1 MNYLTEIK
9 KLADGLMEKGIQFT
23 FTTLDKGYQIV
34 VNDPKTREYKWDAV
48 CHSFSYGNDR
58 GLLEI
63 MGEIVENDY
72 DSVEGWLT
80 AEDILKR
87 LK

>member
-9 KLADGLMEKGIQFT
+9 KLADGLMEKGIAFT
-23 FTTLDKGYQIV
+23 FHALHDGYQIS
-34 VNDPKTREYKWDAV
+34 VNDPKTQEYKWDAV
-48 CHSFSYGNDR
+48 CHNFSYGHDE

-63 MGEIVENDY
+63 MGEIVDNDY
-72 DSVEGWLT
+72 DAVEGWLT

-87 LK
+87 L

>member
-9 KLADGLMEKGIQFT
+9 KLADGLMEKGIAFT
-23 FTTLDKGYQIV
+23 FHPFQDGYQIG
-34 VNDPKTREYKWDAV
+34 VNNPKTQEYKWDAV
-48 CHSFSYGNDR
+48 CHNFSYGHDE

-63 MGEIVENDY
+63 MGDIVDNDY
-72 DSVEGWLT
+72 DAVEGWLT

-87 LK
+87 L

>member
-9 KLADGLMEKGIQFT
+9 KLADGLMEKGIAFT
-23 FTTLDKGYQIV
+23 FHALYEGYQII
-34 VNDPKTREYKWDAV
+34 VNDPKTQGYRWDAV
-48 CHSFSYGNDR
+48 CHDFSYGHEQ

-63 MGEIVENDY
+63 MGSIVENDF
-72 DSVEGWLT
+72 DSVEGYLT

-87 LK
+87 LS

>member
-9 KLADGLMEKGIQFT
+9 KLADGLMEKGITFT
-23 FTTLDKGYQIV
+23 FHAFYKGYQII
-34 VNDPKTREYKWDAV
+34 VNDPRTQEYRWDAV
-48 CHSFSYGNDR
+48 CHDFSYGNDE

-63 MGEIVENDY
+63 MGDIVENDY

-87 LK
+87 L

>member
-1 MNYLTEIK
+1 MNYLTEMK
-9 KLADGLMEKGIQFT
+9 KLAVGLMEKGIVFT
-23 FTTLDKGYQIV
+23 FTTLHDGCQIV

-48 CHSFSYGNDR
+48 CHNFSYGHDE

-63 MGEIVENDY
+63 MGEIVDNDY
-72 DSVEGWLT
+72 DAVEGWLT

-87 LK
+87 L

>member
-9 KLADGLMEKGIQFT
+9 KLADGLIEKGIAFT
-23 FTTLDKGYQIV
+23 FLALHDGYQVV
-34 VNDPKTREYKWDAV
+34 VNNPKTQEYKWDAV
-48 CHSFSYGNDR
+48 CHNFSYGHDE

-63 MGEIVENDY
+63 MGDIVDNEFDA
-72 DSVEGWLT
+72 VEGWLT

-87 LK
+87 L